1 MTNTNL
7 TEEEKNILRQLN
19 FYYETVTKDSKT
31 LSDNE
36 LFNRLLNLDNSL
48 KRKAFIKAFCEGL
61 GGFVL
66 FISGYN
72 MLTHLEHAFLTGIIF
87 FSLGSIIIATSYPD
101 RAYCGMAVTNIRTT
115 SLSISRIF
123 LAVSIPLIPG
133 ISISIRIRSYCPLKH
148 SRKLS
153 PLSNVDT

>member
-7 TEEEKNILRQLN
+7 TEEQKNNLRQLN
-19 FYYETVTKDSKT
+19 FYYETVAKETQT

-72 MLTHLEHAFLTGIIF
+72 MLTHLEHAFLAGIIF
-87 FSLGSIIIATSYPD
+87 FSLGSILLATSYPLYNYLLNKE
-101 RAYCGMAVTNIRTT
+101 R
-115 SLSISRIF
+115 
-123 LAVSIPLIPG
+123 
-133 ISISIRIRSYCPLKH
+133 
-148 SRKLS
+148 RKLA
-153 PLSNVDT
+153 PVVLTITKYLG